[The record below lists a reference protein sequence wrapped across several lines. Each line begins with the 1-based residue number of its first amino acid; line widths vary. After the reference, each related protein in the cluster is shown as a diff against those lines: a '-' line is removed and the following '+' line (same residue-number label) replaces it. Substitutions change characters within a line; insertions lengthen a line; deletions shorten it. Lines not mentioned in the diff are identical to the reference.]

1 MLMVWNPVSH
11 RATVDID
18 MLAKTSNTVE
28 NLENIIRTIC
38 KIEIDSADGIQFLT
52 DSLLLEGT
60 QVDTD
65 YQGIRVSFSAQ
76 LFTANLPMRLD
87 LGFSDT
93 IFPRPEKINYPVLL
107 DFPAPQLKGYTP
119 ETSIAEKFQS
129 IVRLGLVNTRMKD
142 FYDIWLLIQQFQFDR
157 NNLNTIILQVLKN
170 RETIIRELPEAFS
183 EVFYNDLI
191 KISKWK
197 SFLKDISHEE
207 IPLKTVV
214 CNLRDFFKEVLTQK

>member
-1 MLMVWNPVSH
+1 
-11 RATVDID
+11 
-18 MLAKTSNTVE
+18 
-28 NLENIIRTIC
+28 
-38 KIEIDSADGIQFLT
+38 
-52 DSLLLEGT
+52 
-60 QVDTD
+60 
-65 YQGIRVSFSAQ
+65 
-76 LFTANLPMRLD
+76 
-87 LGFSDT
+87 
-93 IFPRPEKINYPVLL
+93 
-107 DFPAPQLKGYTP
+107 
-119 ETSIAEKFQS
+119 
-129 IVRLGLVNTRMKD
+129 MKD

-191 KISKWK
+191 KFSQWK